1 MSELY
6 DHNTINAS
14 WFMNSITF
22 LPLSSFKILEENNI
36 REKIMNIL
44 TRRPSTITC
53 LASELGLFKGSVH
66 RHVRA
71 LTEHGWI
78 KALSREEASMLG
90 LSTDANRIYYIP
102 SSIFYVAYIFIPD
115 LGIMKLLSNYCAIVD
130 LRSKKFVMSTPG
142 KELGKCSENC
152 IFYNTCSTWVSR
164 ICRKLRINV
173 GTDNPIEAMIKIYLH
188 LAYRE
193 LKNYLISNFIT
204 ISSPKINMMYRQ
216 YLEGENY

>member
-1 MSELY
+1 
-6 DHNTINAS
+6 
-14 WFMNSITF
+14 
-22 LPLSSFKILEENNI
+22 
-36 REKIMNIL
+36 
-44 TRRPSTITC
+44 
-53 LASELGLFKGSVH
+53 
-66 RHVRA
+66 
-71 LTEHGWI
+71 
-78 KALSREEASMLG
+78 
-90 LSTDANRIYYIP
+90 
-102 SSIFYVAYIFIPD
+102 
-115 LGIMKLLSNYCAIVD
+115 
-130 LRSKKFVMSTPG
+130 
-142 KELGKCSENC
+142 CSENC